1 MTSYFERA
9 GERTYRATAHTG
21 GAWDLATQHV
31 APALGLLVHAVE
43 RDRDARR
50 SDGLRIG
57 RTSFDILGT
66 MPIAEVDLEVRVLR
80 PGRTI
85 ELVEATL
92 AHGGRPV
99 VVLRAWLL
107 EPRATAGIAGTG
119 LAPLPDPEAM
129 EPWDPTTVWPGGFIA
144 SIELRRAAV
153 APGRGAFWARTP
165 LALVDDEP
173 VSPVARAAG
182 LWDVSN
188 GMVVRSDP
196 TAVAFPNVDLTAH
209 LVREPVLEDGWV
221 GFDTTQTF
229 GEDGLGL
236 TSSVLHDAA
245 GPLGT
250 SAQVLT
256 VRPTAATSVG

>member
-1 MTSYFERA
+1 MSAAYFRRT
-9 GERTYRATAHTG
+9 GERTYRATEQTG
-21 GAWDLATQHV
+21 GAWDTATQHV

-43 RDRDARR
+43 QDRDARR
-50 SDGLRIG
+50 SDGLRVA

-66 MPIAEVDLEVRVLR
+66 MPVAEVEVTVRVLR

-92 AHGGRPV
+92 AHGGRPA

-107 EPRATAGIAGTG
+107 EPRATAGIAGTD
-119 LAPLPDPEAM
+119 LAPLPPPAAM

-144 SIELRRAAV
+144 SVEVRRAAV
-153 APGRGAFWARTP
+153 APGRGAFWVRTP
-165 LALVDDEP
+165 VALVDGEAA
-173 VSPVARAAG
+173 SPVARAAG
-182 LWDVSN
+182 LWDISN
-188 GMVVRSDP
+188 GMVARADP
-196 TAVAFPNVDLTAH
+196 TTVVFPNVDLTAH
-209 LVREPVLEDGWV
+209 VTREPVLADGWV
-221 GFDTTQTF
+221 GFDTTQTY
-229 GEDGLGL
+229 GADGLGL

-256 VRPTAATSVG
+256 VRPSVG

>member
-1 MTSYFERA
+1 MTSYFERT
-9 GERTYRATAHTG
+9 GERTFRATEHTG
-21 GAWDLATQHV
+21 GAWDQDTQHV

-43 RDRDARR
+43 QDRDARR

-57 RTSFDILGT
+57 RASFDILGT
-66 MPIAEVDLEVRVLR
+66 MPLAEVEVTVRVLR

-92 AHGGRPV
+92 AHGGRAA

-107 EPRATAGIAGTG
+107 DARPTADVAGTA
-119 LAPLPDPEAM
+119 LTTLPPPAAM
-129 EPWDPTTVWPGGFIA
+129 DPWDPTTVWAGGFIA
-144 SIELRRAAV
+144 SVELRRAAV
-153 APGRGAFWARTP
+153 APGRGAFWVRTP
-165 LALVDDEP
+165 LDLVDDET

-182 LWDVSN
+182 LWDISN
-188 GMVVRSDP
+188 GMVARADP
-196 TAVAFPNVDLTAH
+196 GAVVFPNVDLTAH

-221 GFDTTQTF
+221 GFDTTQTY
-229 GEDGLGL
+229 GPDGLGL

-256 VRPTAATSVG
+256 VRPVAPS